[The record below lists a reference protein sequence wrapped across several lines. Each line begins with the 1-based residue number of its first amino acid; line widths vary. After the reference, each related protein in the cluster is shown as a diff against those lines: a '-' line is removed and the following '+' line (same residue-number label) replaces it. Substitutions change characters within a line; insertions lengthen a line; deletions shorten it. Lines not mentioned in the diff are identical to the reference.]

1 MHQEGDR
8 PGKFRA
14 RRKTEHTAPDIDG
27 LTVPVPAVSTRLGG
41 RHAQVLK
48 FKYVITYNDG
58 PRDTELKL
66 GNEPDEKHVGAPD
79 GRRPVIGPR
88 ERVRERDKPS
98 ESGVFESV

>member
-14 RRKTEHTAPDIDG
+14 RREAEHAAHRLDG
-27 LTVPVPAVSTRLGG
+27 LYLFLLFNIGCKLKPRAR
-41 RHAQVLK
+41 K

-66 GNEPDEKHVGAPD
+66 GNYYVGPDEPDEKHVHD
-79 GRRPVIGPR
+79 
-88 ERVRERDKPS
+88 
-98 ESGVFESV
+98 ESDAGL